1 LRAMDIVIRNLSRRK
16 GRLIFSSSGLIFAT
30 ALMVS
35 ATVISYSMQNQ
46 VGKEVEKYGANIVVT
61 PSSRSLEVPY
71 GTIFLGK
78 TTIPEKDI
86 EKIFTIP
93 NRRNI
98 RVVSPKLYGQ
108 IELVNYTLIIAG
120 ILPTNESMLKVWWNV
135 MGSLPHGDADEILL
149 GSAVEELLKMDI
161 GSTVHIGGT
170 ALKIVGI
177 LGETGS
183 VDDYTLFIPLH
194 VAQKLLGQPAV
205 VSVIDVGA
213 LCNECPVETI
223 AEQIQNVIPDVKATP
238 VKQAVEIKM
247 RAVEQIGD
255 FSLVLSAIVLAI
267 GCAGIMNAMLSS
279 VHERTREIGVLMSLG
294 ADNSN
299 LYRIFLFEST
309 IIGLLGAAI
318 GCALGLISAWIIGS
332 AIMKLEV
339 DLMGIPA
346 TPIILYYI
354 ASVAS
359 CIVVGLYPARIASRI
374 DPVQAL
380 RSL

>member
-1 LRAMDIVIRNLSRRK
+1 MDIVIRNLSRRK

-149 GSAVEELLKMDI
+149 GSAVEELLKMDL
-161 GSTVHIGGT
+161 GSTVHIRGT

-213 LCNECPVETI
+213 LCNNCPVETI
-223 AEQIQNVIPDVKATP
+223 AEQIQNVIPDVRATP

-255 FSLVLSAIVLAI
+255 FSLVLSVIVLAI

-279 VHERTREIGVLMSLG
+279 VHERTREIG
-294 ADNSN
+294 
-299 LYRIFLFEST
+299 LFEST

-318 GCALGLISAWIIGS
+318 GCALGLVSAWIIGS

-339 DLMGIPA
+339 DLMGIPPI
-346 TPIILYYI
+346 PIILYYI
-354 ASVAS
+354 VSAAS